1 VLYEQQDQV
10 KAFQSKMLQADVEE
24 ERKQQQQ
31 IIKRKQHIDNQVEGQ
46 WKELEKQQMDEYD
59 QKVREKLRQEY
70 EKKMKNQQ
78 DISN

>member
-1 VLYEQQDQV
+1 MLYEQQDQV